1 MEPKFMISEVFGTS
15 WKHTKSQIWVLV
27 GLFIGFSIL
36 SMIVTLFSMPAQGSI
51 VGRVIV
57 QIVSLLISCIFM
69 LGYVKN
75 IFQALDG
82 EEPQFSAYGQQS
94 RKIITYLIANIL
106 FSIAVCIGTVLL
118 IIPGIYLYLRLQ
130 FFTAFIVEED
140 CGIITVTSESAGHGN
155 QKKCEVAL
163 DKILIDV
170 NNRET
175 EKNMYDTDLKV
186 GHYSAYEVC
195 PTCGMATSTALIGA
209 VDDTRYFAHPDRY
222 NADILWFTRGY
233 VEYIIP
239 NFIPSGSKIDQI
251 SISLELGSEAPGV
264 NDVWPSDISFY
275 LNGVLLGKWTS
286 PGDFGDVKGIFTPD
300 WWPPKWNQYGML
312 KLLVVNS
319 KGAFI
324 DGLKISDMD
333 IRQLHLDYKS
343 TLRLRF
349 AVDEDSEHVGGLTIF
364 GKSFG
369 NYNQDINVKIAYS
382 PMEDGN

>member
-36 SMIVTLFSMPAQGSI
+36 SMIVTLFGMPAQGSI

-140 CGIITVTSESAGHGN
+140 CGIIESL
-155 QKKCEVAL
+155 QKSWNMTQGQTLPLFLLLLTMIGTAIVGCILFFVGFFVAVP
-163 DKILIDV
+163 LIYMMQCYTFRKL
-170 NNRET
+170 NTIST
-175 EKNMYDTDLKV
+175 E
-186 GHYSAYEVC
+186 E
-195 PTCGMATSTALIGA
+195 
-209 VDDTRYFAHPDRY
+209 
-222 NADILWFTRGY
+222 
-233 VEYIIP
+233 
-239 NFIPSGSKIDQI
+239 
-251 SISLELGSEAPGV
+251 EA
-264 NDVWPSDISFY
+264 
-275 LNGVLLGKWTS
+275 
-286 PGDFGDVKGIFTPD
+286 
-300 WWPPKWNQYGML
+300 Q
-312 KLLVVNS
+312 
-319 KGAFI
+319 
-324 DGLKISDMD
+324 
-333 IRQLHLDYKS
+333 QL
-343 TLRLRF
+343 
-349 AVDEDSEHVGGLTIF
+349 
-364 GKSFG
+364 
-369 NYNQDINVKIAYS
+369 
-382 PMEDGN
+382 

>member
-36 SMIVTLFSMPAQGSI
+36 SMIVTLLGMPAQGSI

-140 CGIITVTSESAGHGN
+140 CGIIESL
-155 QKKCEVAL
+155 QKSWNMTQGQTLPLFLLLLTMIGTAIVGCILFFVGFFVAIPLIYMMQCYTFRKLNTISTEEEV
-163 DKILIDV
+163 
-170 NNRET
+170 
-175 EKNMYDTDLKV
+175 
-186 GHYSAYEVC
+186 
-195 PTCGMATSTALIGA
+195 
-209 VDDTRYFAHPDRY
+209 
-222 NADILWFTRGY
+222 
-233 VEYIIP
+233 
-239 NFIPSGSKIDQI
+239 Q
-251 SISLELGSEAPGV
+251 
-264 NDVWPSDISFY
+264 
-275 LNGVLLGKWTS
+275 
-286 PGDFGDVKGIFTPD
+286 
-300 WWPPKWNQYGML
+300 
-312 KLLVVNS
+312 
-319 KGAFI
+319 
-324 DGLKISDMD
+324 
-333 IRQLHLDYKS
+333 QL
-343 TLRLRF
+343 
-349 AVDEDSEHVGGLTIF
+349 
-364 GKSFG
+364 
-369 NYNQDINVKIAYS
+369 
-382 PMEDGN
+382 